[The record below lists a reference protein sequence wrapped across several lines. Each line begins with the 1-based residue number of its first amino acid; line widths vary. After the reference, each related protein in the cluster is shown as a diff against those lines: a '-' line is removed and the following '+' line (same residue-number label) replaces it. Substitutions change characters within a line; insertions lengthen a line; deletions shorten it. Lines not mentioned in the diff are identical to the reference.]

1 MLLVACSTLL
11 VGILFSNEEEKQIP
25 AAQTP
30 VSNGGADV
38 SGAKVNEIVDTP
50 KSSGSKHRSLARGV
64 SGLPMEETPALVG
77 ASRGHVECDV
87 DVDELVY
94 WNEPQGQRDI
104 DFKSPFAT
112 QSEKT
117 KYITFEP
124 DRGGWNNIRMNL
136 ENIFIFAA
144 ATGRTLVLPPAS
156 PLYLLNV
163 SVLVKDISILRKL
176 DGMFLIRIIS
186 HRSFRKIKQKS
197 TKDLWTSFL
206 CTPHN
211 SNIAS
216 ELLPWKN
223 LSSWRGVMTGNSP
236 FRRKIVKMS

>member
-1 MLLVACSTLL
+1 MIRSRVPNTRSSSNNRTYRSSRAVPPISRRSKNAPSRAKWRLIKVMLLVACSTLL

-38 SGAKVNEIVDTP
+38 SDAKVNEIVDTP

-163 SVLVKDISILRKL
+163 SVLVKDISIFEET
-176 DGMFLIRIIS
+176 GWNVFN
-186 HRSFRKIKQKS
+186 
-197 TKDLWTSFL
+197 
-206 CTPHN
+206 PHN
-211 SNIAS
+211 FAS
-216 ELLPWKN
+216 
-223 LSSWRGVMTGNSP
+223 
-236 FRRKIVKMS
+236 II